1 MIEVSANKTIY
12 KVEGKVM
19 GEVIYPSINDN
30 TVNINHTFVDPS
42 LRGQGIAGKL
52 MTEVFKYLR
61 KNNKKVICTC
71 SYAASWLEQHPEYYE
86 LKVD

>member
-61 KNNKKVICTC
+61 KNNKKVIYFKC
-71 SYAASWLEQHPEYYE
+71 YEIWHIIIILESFSS
-86 LKVD
+86 LC

>member
-19 GEVIYPSINDN
+19 GEVTYPSINDD

-42 LRGQGIAGKL
+42 VRG
-52 MTEVFKYLR
+52 
-61 KNNKKVICTC
+61 
-71 SYAASWLEQHPEYYE
+71 
-86 LKVD
+86 